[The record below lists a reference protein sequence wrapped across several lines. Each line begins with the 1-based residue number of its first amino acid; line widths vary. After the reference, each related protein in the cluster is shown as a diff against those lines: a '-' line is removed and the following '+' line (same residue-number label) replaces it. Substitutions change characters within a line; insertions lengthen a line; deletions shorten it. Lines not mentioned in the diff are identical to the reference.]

1 MTPNS
6 LRHRPDSRPVRS
18 ASLIARRAMALTLLL
33 TILPPTGRGST
44 GRALAD
50 EPGASVY
57 LPLALRGV
65 GMADLPGMPTRRPP
79 TATATPV
86 PPTETAT
93 PTETPLPSATPSPS
107 PTPLKPLPAALEE
120 ANRHRALSHLAPVT
134 ENEVWSRGDAL
145 HARYMVK
152 NDEAGHSEN
161 PEKPFY
167 SKEGEDAAKN
177 GNVFVS
183 SLQDT
188 DSRVP
193 VNFWM
198 TGPFHMVAIL
208 DPELRVSGFGEYRE
222 AGGSWAYGAT
232 LEVGR
237 GREALGADFRVPV
250 RYPEEGETL
259 PNLTFGG
266 NEFPDP
272 LTSCPGYKAPT
283 GAPIVLMIG
292 AGDKTPAVTASF
304 LVDEKNGQYP
314 HCLLDETRYVNS
326 NSSLQSTGRLVLGSR
341 DAIVLLPRAP
351 LKPNLQYRVTIV
363 ESGRTYTWS
372 FRTAAALQAQPAWLR
387 LGRLGLTWMGGE
399 AAVR

>member
-1 MTPNS
+1 MNANS
-6 LRHRPDSRPVRS
+6 RRHRSDRRPGRS
-18 ASLIARRAMALTLLL
+18 ASCLAGRAVVLTLLL
-33 TILPPTGRGST
+33 TVLAPTSGGPTGRV
-44 GRALAD
+44 LAD
-50 EPGASVY
+50 EPVARVY
-57 LPLALRGV
+57 LPLGLRGI

-79 TATATPV
+79 TATATLL
-86 PPTETAT
+86 PPTDTAT
-93 PTETPLPSATPSPS
+93 PTETPLPS
-107 PTPLKPLPAALEE
+107 PTPPPTPTPFKPLPAALEE
-120 ANRHRALSHLAPVT
+120 ANRHRSLAHLAPVT

-152 NDEAGHSEN
+152 NDEAGHAEN

-167 SKEGEDAAKN
+167 SKEGDDAAKN

-183 SLQDT
+183 SLADT

-198 TGPFHMVAIL
+198 TGTFHMVAIL
-208 DPELRVSGFGEYRE
+208 DPELRVSGFGEHRE

-237 GREALGADFRVPV
+237 GRQALGDDFRFPV

-283 GAPIVLMIG
+283 GAPIVLMVG

-351 LKPNLQYRVTIV
+351 LKANLQYRVTIV
-363 ESGRTYTWS
+363 ESGRTYTWT
-372 FRTAAALQAQPAWLR
+372 FRTAASQQAQPTWLR
-387 LGRLGLTWMGGE
+387 LGRMGLTWMGSDAG
-399 AAVR
+399 R

>member
-1 MTPNS
+1 MNATS
-6 LRHRPDSRPVRS
+6 RRHSSDRRSGRS
-18 ASLIARRAMALTLLL
+18 ASWLASRALTLTLLL
-33 TILPPTGRGST
+33 TVFAQTSGGET

-50 EPGASVY
+50 EPAARVY
-57 LPLALRGV
+57 LPLGLRGI

-79 TATATPV
+79 TATATPL

-107 PTPLKPLPAALEE
+107 ATPFKPLPAALEE
-120 ANRHRALSHLAPVT
+120 ANRHRALAHLAPVT

-167 SKEGEDAAKN
+167 SKEGDDAAKN

-183 SLQDT
+183 SLADT

-198 TGPFHMVAIL
+198 TGTFHMVAIL
-208 DPELRVSGFGEYRE
+208 DPELRVSGFGEHRE

-237 GREALGADFRVPV
+237 GREALGDDFRFPV

-283 GAPIVLMIG
+283 GAPIVLMVG
-292 AGDKTPAVTASF
+292 AGEKTPAVTASF

-326 NSSLQSTGRLVLGSR
+326 NSSLQGTGRLVLGSR

-351 LKPNLQYRVTIV
+351 LKANLQYRVTIV
-363 ESGRTYTWS
+363 ESGNTHTWS
-372 FRTAAALQAQPAWLR
+372 FRTASALQAAPDWLR
-387 LGRLGLTWMGGE
+387 LGRMGLTWMGD
-399 AAVR
+399 RRH